1 MSYSKAKVAKEAG
14 KGFVWGGLLA
24 GFSSVATGAGLATA
38 TGGGLFGSS
47 LAIMGATTTAVVAW
61 PVVLSVATVGGAV
74 VATGA
79 VASEIKRQRK
89 VNKEFKD
96 MCGDKS

>member
-1 MSYSKAKVAKEAG
+1 MSHSKAKVAKEAG
-14 KGFVWGGLLA
+14 KGFAWGGLLA
-24 GFSSVATGAGLATA
+24 GFSSVA
-38 TGGGLFGSS
+38 
-47 LAIMGATTTAVVAW
+47 IVGATTTAVVAW
-61 PVVLSVATVGGAV
+61 PVVLSVAMVGGAV

-96 MCGDKS
+96 MYGDKS